1 MKKRYLKPEVQ
12 SLLTYL
18 TCFLIFMLVM
28 VNDFTFNLATIT
40 FFGVWIGTIALN
52 IYIINKWGR

>member
-1 MKKRYLKPEVQ
+1 MKKRYLRPEIK

>member
-1 MKKRYLKPEVQ
+1 MKKRYLRPEIQ

-18 TCFLIFMLVM
+18 TAFLATMLLM
-28 VNDFTFNLATIT
+28 VNDFTFNLASIA
-40 FFGVWIGTIALN
+40 FFVTWIGVIALN

>member
-1 MKKRYLKPEVQ
+1 MKKRYLRPEIQ

-18 TCFLIFMLVM
+18 TCFLISMLLM
-28 VNDFTFNLATIT
+28 VNDFTFNLATII
-40 FFGVWIGTIALN
+40 FFGGWIGTIALN

>member
-1 MKKRYLKPEVQ
+1 MKKRYLKPEIQ

-18 TCFLIFMLVM
+18 TCFLIFMRVM

>member
-1 MKKRYLKPEVQ
+1 MKKRYLKPEIQ

-28 VNDFTFNLATIT
+28 INDFTFNLATIT

>member
-1 MKKRYLKPEVQ
+1 MKKRYLKPEIQ
-12 SLLTYL
+12 SLLTCL